1 MVHFEPISV
10 VWPSSMS
17 ACRFW
22 VTRVM
27 QFSMMSTGS
36 MDRAKVSCTGPRVL
50 PAGASLEAITA
61 LNIRTP

>member
-27 QFSMMSTGS
+27 PFSTMSTGS
-36 MDRAKVSCTGPRVL
+36 AERAKVSWMGPGFCLRGRVWR
-50 PAGASLEAITA
+50 P
-61 LNIRTP
+61 